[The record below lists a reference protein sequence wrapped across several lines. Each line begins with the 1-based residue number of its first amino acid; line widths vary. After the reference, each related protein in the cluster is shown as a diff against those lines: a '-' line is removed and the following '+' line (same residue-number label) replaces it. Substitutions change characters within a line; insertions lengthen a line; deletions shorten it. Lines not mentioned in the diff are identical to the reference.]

1 MPSAAAGYS
10 GTPLPK
16 KLGIREGHVVA
27 LDGSPPAFETTL
39 GELPEG
45 VRLVSS
51 RRGRDFDVL
60 LFFVKDRKTLASR
73 LEPLIE
79 KMAPATA
86 LWICWPKKSSPLVK
100 DVSEADVRA
109 EGLEA
114 GLVDVK
120 ICAVDPDWS
129 GLKFVFRLADRPGV
143 AASIK
148 ARKKK
153 K

>member
-1 MPSAAAGYS
+1 MASATAGYS

-16 KLGIREGHVVA
+16 KLGIRERYVVA
-27 LDGSPPAFETTL
+27 LDRPPSDFAATL
-39 GELPEG
+39 GELPEN

-51 RRGRDFDVL
+51 SRGRDFDVI
-60 LFFVKDRKTLASR
+60 LFFVRDRNSLESR
-73 LEPLIE
+73 LAPLIE

-86 LWICWPKKSSPLVK
+86 LWICWPKKTSRLAK
-100 DVSEADVRA
+100 DVSETHVRA
-109 EGLEA
+109 MGLDA

-120 ICAVDPDWS
+120 ICAVDQDWS
-129 GLKFVFRLADRPGV
+129 GLKFVFRVADRPAV
-143 AASIK
+143 AASRP